1 MRLGPIPGQVQS
13 DRWCTSESGRK
24 ERAVR
29 KQKGGRN
36 RGFLTMPMS
45 LLKEEREGERGEN
58 QTEVS
63 YFVLKYA
70 IFLLRK

>member
-1 MRLGPIPGQVQS
+1 MRLGPSLARSRATGGVLQKAVEK
-13 DRWCTSESGRK
+13 RERSGNR
-24 ERAVR
+24 RAVA
-29 KQKGGRN
+29 
-36 RGFLTMPMS
+36 TEVSHVPTS